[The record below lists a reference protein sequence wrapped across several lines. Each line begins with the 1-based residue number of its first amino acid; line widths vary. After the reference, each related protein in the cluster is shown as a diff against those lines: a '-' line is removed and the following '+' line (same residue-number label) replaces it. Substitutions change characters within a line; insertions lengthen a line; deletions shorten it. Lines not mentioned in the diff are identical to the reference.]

1 MTLINIQ
8 KAIILILNLIYIELR
23 AIFAVRAWL
32 SLS

>member
-23 AIFAVRAWL
+23 AIFAVRDCL
-32 SLS
+32 